1 MSNLANYSPYNKTY
15 KFLLFQNQA
24 YHERNKQTAKPC
36 VKTNLRYVR
45 PSTSQMDINPEK
57 DAGLKDSQGK
67 PPTRSTQRCESADPS
82 VTRSMMFTSR
92 NLRSSSVMFDKPKR
106 VVHKNE
112 SFEKFRNK
120 RIHRE
125 NRDLVKRLIDTSCE
139 VVRNQQSAG
148 SFRKHLK
155 YREIRNKYT
164 D

>member
-24 YHERNKQTAKPC
+24 YHERNKKTAKPC

-45 PSTSQMDINPEK
+45 PSTSSFEINPEQ
-57 DAGLKDSQGK
+57 DLGLKDSQGK

-106 VVHKNE
+106 VVHKN
-112 SFEKFRNK
+112 
-120 RIHRE
+120 
-125 NRDLVKRLIDTSCE
+125 
-139 VVRNQQSAG
+139 
-148 SFRKHLK
+148 
-155 YREIRNKYT
+155 
-164 D
+164 